1 MKNGEVTRRDNISK
15 EIIEACENIRKT
27 QIQTFINNIYNSG
40 KIPRQMKESIFIT
53 LLKKGDLL
61 NCNNY
66 RLLSLMSHITQ
77 NILRLIMTRN
87 KKKKQDEIGWEQSGL
102 KKSKGSR
109 KTVFARWMIPER
121 CIDKQKDLCITFIDQ
136 EKAFDGEKI
145 EIMQALQNIDI
156 DEK

>member
-109 KTVFARWMIPER
+109 KTVFAR
-121 CIDKQKDLCITFIDQ
+121 
-136 EKAFDGEKI
+136 
-145 EIMQALQNIDI
+145 
-156 DEK
+156 